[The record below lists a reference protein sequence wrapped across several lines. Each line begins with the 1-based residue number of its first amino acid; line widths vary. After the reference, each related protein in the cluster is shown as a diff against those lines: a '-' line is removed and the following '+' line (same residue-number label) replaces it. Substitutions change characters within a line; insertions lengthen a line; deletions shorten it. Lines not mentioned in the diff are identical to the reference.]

1 MQLKLKTGLEVMAL
15 LVGIH
20 TICMLVNKKVFVNK
34 VSLKS
39 STHNA
44 SVTYLTHCTKPP
56 GLYFT
61 GYAYRDSLMAEQQF
75 VLMASSMDPCY

>member
-20 TICMLVNKKVFVNK
+20 TICVLVNKEVFVNK

-44 SVTYLTHCTKPP
+44 LDT
-56 GLYFT
+56 LYKT
-61 GYAYRDSLMAEQQF
+61 SWSLF
-75 VLMASSMDPCY
+75 H